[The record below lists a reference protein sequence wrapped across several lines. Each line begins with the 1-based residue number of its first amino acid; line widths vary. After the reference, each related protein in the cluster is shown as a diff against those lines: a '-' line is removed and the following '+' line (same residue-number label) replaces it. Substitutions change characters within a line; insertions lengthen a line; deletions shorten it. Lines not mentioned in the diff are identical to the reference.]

1 MRTKTTP
8 NPGMP
13 AAGTAGTDTADA
25 VLGRAMGLRRTA
37 DRAEADLLV
46 EACAWADLHPPEGIG
61 PAATVTTALF
71 GDTGLPL
78 AGEGA
83 PAVAE
88 FCVAEFAASVGLGTE
103 SGKALIGEALE
114 LRHRLPNLWT
124 RVMSGELAAWK
135 ARRVAAATIV
145 LSPAAVE
152 FVDVAVTPV
161 AHKVTPGQVDRLV
174 AEAIGRCDPQLA
186 QERADRAVAGRHVTI
201 THGQVSFDGTSQVHG
216 ILDLA
221 DALDLDTAVANGAAQ
236 LKALGSTEDLDARR
250 ATALGGL
257 ARRQLA
263 LDLNPDTPDTPTTGT
278 PDTSGAAGIGD
289 TDAGSGETKSTAGG
303 GIGDEPVPTRTS
315 GAGGGRTGGVVKPRQ
330 AVLYL
335 HLAADAIS
343 GIHSGTRATGGGAA
357 STTGTTDGGA
367 DSGEGRGGVVGR
379 CELSRSP
386 VTADQIRA
394 WLAHPDAQVVVKP
407 VLDHQGLVP
416 VDAYEVPERM
426 GEAIRLRDG
435 TCVFPWC
442 TRPARSCDA
451 DHVVAYDPD
460 GPPGQTATGKLGALC
475 RRHHRLK
482 THGAWRCATPVP
494 GVFEWTSPHGLRFRR
509 DRTGTLDISDP
520 ARPAGSPPE
529 H

>member
-1 MRTKTTP
+1 MRTKTTETTS
-8 NPGMP
+8 
-13 AAGTAGTDTADA
+13 TAGAVLASARSNREAADA
-25 VLGRAMGLRRTA
+25 
-37 DRAEADLLV
+37 AEVRLLQD
-46 EACAWADLHPPEGIG
+46 ACAWADLHPPEGIH
-61 PAATVTTALF
+61 PAATVCTALF

-78 AGEGA
+78 AGQGA

-88 FCVAEFAASVGLGTE
+88 FCVAEFAAGVGLGTE

-114 LRHRLPNLWT
+114 LRHRLPNLWS
-124 RVMSGELAAWK
+124 RVMAGDLAAWK

-145 LSPAAVE
+145 LSPAAAE

-250 ATALGGL
+250 ASALGGL

-263 LDLNPDTPDTPTTGT
+263 LDLNPNTPDGDSGMDSSGVAGAGLDETDGT
-278 PDTSGAAGIGD
+278 AGDDTGD
-289 TDAGSGETKSTAGG
+289 TG
-303 GIGDEPVPTRTS
+303 GIGDEPAAAQTAECP
-315 GAGGGRTGGVVKPRQ
+315 GGRDREESGRVKPRQ

-335 HLAADAIS
+335 HLAAEAI
-343 GIHSGTRATGGGAA
+343 
-357 STTGTTDGGA
+357 TGTGHRIETA
-367 DSGEGRGGVVGR
+367 GRSGVVGR

-416 VDAYEVPERM
+416 VDAYEVPDRM

-460 GPPGQTATGKLGALC
+460 GPPGQTATGNLGALC

-482 THGAWRCATPVP
+482 THGAWACHTPTP

-509 DRTGTLDISDP
+509 DRTGTLDITDP
-520 ARPAGSPPE
+520 TRPAGSPPE

>member
-1 MRTKTTP
+1 MRTKPTKT
-8 NPGMP
+8 MS
-13 AAGTAGTDTADA
+13 TADA

-46 EACAWADLHPPEGIG
+46 EACAWADLHPPEGIH
-61 PAATVTTALF
+61 PAATVSTALF

-78 AGEGA
+78 AGQGA
-83 PAVAE
+83 PQVAE
-88 FCVAEFAASVGLGTE
+88 FCVAEFAAGVGLGTE

-124 RVMSGELAAWK
+124 RVMAGDLAAWK

-161 AHKVTPGQVDRLV
+161 AHKVTPGQIDRLV

-250 ATALGGL
+250 ASALGGL

-263 LDLNPDTPDTPTTGT
+263 LDLNPDTPDTGDREADRGIDETDETGGEQAA
-278 PDTSGAAGIGD
+278 DAAAGAHEPAGR
-289 TDAGSGETKSTAGG
+289 AGSG
-303 GIGDEPVPTRTS
+303 R
-315 GAGGGRTGGVVKPRQ
+315 VKPRQ

-335 HLAADAIS
+335 HLAAEAITDTGHRTETAGQS
-343 GIHSGTRATGGGAA
+343 GQA
-357 STTGTTDGGA
+357 
-367 DSGEGRGGVVGR
+367 GRSGVVGR

-386 VTADQIRA
+386 VTADQIRT
-394 WLAHPDAQVVVKP
+394 WLAHPDAQVVIKP

-416 VDAYEVPERM
+416 VDAYEVPDRM

-451 DHVVAYDPD
+451 DHVVPYDPD
-460 GPPGQTATGKLGALC
+460 GPPGQTATDKLGALC

-482 THGAWRCATPVP
+482 THGAWACDTPVP

-509 DRTGTLDISDP
+509 DRTGTLDITDP
-520 ARPAGSPPE
+520 TRPAGSPPE

>member
-1 MRTKTTP
+1 MRTRTTETTSTA
-8 NPGMP
+8 GT
-13 AAGTAGTDTADA
+13 GTAGAVLASARSNREAADA
-25 VLGRAMGLRRTA
+25 
-37 DRAEADLLV
+37 AEVRLLQD
-46 EACAWADLHPPEGIG
+46 ACAWADLHPPEGIH
-61 PAATVTTALF
+61 PAATVSTALF

-114 LRHRLPNLWT
+114 LRHRLPNLWS
-124 RVMSGELAAWK
+124 RVMAGDLAAWK

-145 LSPAAVE
+145 LSPAAAE

-186 QERADRAVAGRHVTI
+186 QERADRAVAGRHVSI

-250 ATALGGL
+250 ASALGGL

-263 LDLNPDTPDTPTTGT
+263 LDLNPNTPDTGDLEADRGVDETDEAGGEQVA
-278 PDTSGAAGIGD
+278 DAAAGAHEP
-289 TDAGSGETKSTAGG
+289 AGRAESG
-303 GIGDEPVPTRTS
+303 R
-315 GAGGGRTGGVVKPRQ
+315 VKPRQ

-335 HLAADAIS
+335 HLAAEAIT
-343 GIHSGTRATGGGAA
+343 GTQGGTRAPTHR
-357 STTGTTDGGA
+357 GA
-367 DSGEGRGGVVGR
+367 DSGTIAGTTDIAGGGTDTGGHGGVVGR

-386 VTADQIRA
+386 VTADQIRT

-416 VDAYEVPERM
+416 VDAYEVPDRM

-460 GPPGQTATGKLGALC
+460 GPPGQTATGNLGALC

-509 DRTGTLDISDP
+509 DRTGTLDITDP
-520 ARPAGSPPE
+520 TRPAGSPPE

>member
-1 MRTKTTP
+1 MRTKTTETTST
-8 NPGMP
+8 
-13 AAGTAGTDTADA
+13 AGTAGAVLASARSNREAADA
-25 VLGRAMGLRRTA
+25 
-37 DRAEADLLV
+37 AEVRLLQD
-46 EACAWADLHPPEGIG
+46 ACAWADLHPPEGIH
-61 PAATVTTALF
+61 PAATVCTALF

-78 AGEGA
+78 AGQGA

-114 LRHRLPNLWT
+114 LRHRLPNLWS
-124 RVMSGELAAWK
+124 RVMAGDLAAWK

-145 LSPAAVE
+145 LSPVAVE

-186 QERADRAVAGRHVTI
+186 QERADRAVAGRHVSI

-263 LDLNPDTPDTPTTGT
+263 LDLNPDTPTT
-278 PDTSGAAGIGD
+278 DSDASSGIDSDA
-289 TDAGSGETKSTAGG
+289 DAGLDETDGTAVGATG
-303 GIGDEPVPTRTS
+303 GIGDEPAAAQT
-315 GAGGGRTGGVVKPRQ
+315 AGGGRTGAGVKPRQ

-335 HLAADAIS
+335 HLAAEAI
-343 GIHSGTRATGGGAA
+343 
-357 STTGTTDGGA
+357 TGTGHRTETAGQ
-367 DSGEGRGGVVGR
+367 SGQPGRSGVVGR

-386 VTADQIRA
+386 VTADQIRT
-394 WLAHPDAQVVVKP
+394 WLAHPDAQVVIKP

-416 VDAYEVPERM
+416 VDAYEVPDRM

-451 DHVVAYDPD
+451 DHVVPYDPD
-460 GPPGQTATGKLGALC
+460 GPPGQTATDNLGALC

-482 THGAWRCATPVP
+482 THGAWACQTPVP

-509 DRTGTLDISDP
+509 DRTGTLDITDP

>member
-1 MRTKTTP
+1 MRTKPTET
-8 NPGMP
+8 
-13 AAGTAGTDTADA
+13 TDTADA
-25 VLGRAMGLRRTA
+25 VLGRAKGLRRTA
-37 DRAEADLLV
+37 DQAEADLLV
-46 EACAWADLHPPEGIG
+46 EACRWADLHPPEGIH
-61 PAATVTTALF
+61 PAATVSTALF

-78 AGEGA
+78 AGQGA
-83 PAVAE
+83 PQVAE
-88 FCVAEFAASVGLGTE
+88 FCVAEFAASIGLGTE

-124 RVMSGELAAWK
+124 RVMVGDLAAWK

-145 LSPAAVE
+145 LSPAAAE

-263 LDLNPDTPDTPTTGT
+263 LDLNPNTDGAAASGPNPDTDSIEADRGPVESPRSDG
-278 PDTSGAAGIGD
+278 SRQAAAGTGEAAGEQAAD
-289 TDAGSGETKSTAGG
+289 AAAGANESDGRAGSG
-303 GIGDEPVPTRTS
+303 R
-315 GAGGGRTGGVVKPRQ
+315 VKPRQ

-335 HLAADAIS
+335 HLAADAIT
-343 GIHSGTRATGGGAA
+343 GTRSGTRATGGGAA

-367 DSGEGRGGVVGR
+367 DSGAGRGGVVGR

-386 VTADQIRA
+386 VTADQIRT

-416 VDAYEVPERM
+416 VDAYEVPDRM

-451 DHVVAYDPD
+451 DHLVAYDPD
-460 GPPGQTATGKLGALC
+460 GPPGQTATDKLGALC

-482 THGAWRCATPVP
+482 THGAWACHTPRP

-509 DRTGTLDISDP
+509 DRTGTLDITDP
-520 ARPAGSPPE
+520 TRPAGSPPE

>member
-8 NPGMP
+8 NPG
-13 AAGTAGTDTADA
+13 ASGTGTAGTADA
-25 VLGRAMGLRRTA
+25 VLASARSNREVA
-37 DRAEADLLV
+37 DAAEVRLLQD
-46 EACAWADLHPPEGIG
+46 ACAWADLHPPEGIH

-250 ATALGGL
+250 ATALGSL

-263 LDLNPDTPDTPTTGT
+263 LDLNPNTPDTGDLEADRGVDETDEAGGEQVA
-278 PDTSGAAGIGD
+278 DAAAGAHEPAGR
-289 TDAGSGETKSTAGG
+289 AGSG
-303 GIGDEPVPTRTS
+303 R
-315 GAGGGRTGGVVKPRQ
+315 VKPRQ

-335 HLAADAIS
+335 HLAAEAI
-343 GIHSGTRATGGGAA
+343 
-357 STTGTTDGGA
+357 TGTGHRTEKTGQP
-367 DSGEGRGGVVGR
+367 GRSGVVGR

-386 VTADQIRA
+386 VTADQIRT

-416 VDAYEVPERM
+416 VDAYEVPDRM

-451 DHVVAYDPD
+451 DHVVPYDPD
-460 GPPGQTATGKLGALC
+460 GPPGQTATGNLGALC

-482 THGAWRCATPVP
+482 THGAWSCHTPRP

-509 DRTGTLDISDP
+509 DRTGTLDITDP
-520 ARPAGSPPE
+520 ACPAGSPPE